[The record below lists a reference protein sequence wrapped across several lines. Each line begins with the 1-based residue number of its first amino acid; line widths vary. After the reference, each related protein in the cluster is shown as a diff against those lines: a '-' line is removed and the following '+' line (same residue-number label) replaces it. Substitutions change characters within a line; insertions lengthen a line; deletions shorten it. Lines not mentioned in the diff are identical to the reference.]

1 MEWWWLL
8 GAVLL
13 QWLQVAALR
22 ASDGLRRL
30 PWAGVTYVA
39 MIASVGCIAVSLSLG
54 LTVALAYGIW
64 TGAGVALAAITGA
77 VVFGDRLDR
86 RQTLGLMVVLL
97 GVALLQYAGVR

>member
-8 GAVLL
+8 GAVLM
-13 QWLQVAALR
+13 QWLQVGALR
-22 ASDGLRRL
+22 ASDGLRRV
-30 PWAGVTYVA
+30 PWAVLTFAAMVT
-39 MIASVGCIAVSLSLG
+39 SVGCIAVSLSLG

-64 TGAGVALAAITGA
+64 TGAGVALAAVTGA

-86 RQTLGLMVVLL
+86 RQTFGLVVVLV